1 MGLKQE
7 QNKKFENLINFIVY
21 EKKKIFEEGSL
32 TIKVQ
37 SLTPLPAFS
46 DTMESNSPVS
56 MQNRIRIGM
65 RLFSRTE
72 TLFEIQ

>member
-37 SLTPLPAFS
+37 SLTPLRGVS

-56 MQNRIRIGM
+56 LRNRNRIGM

>member
-37 SLTPLPAFS
+37 SLTPLRGVS
-46 DTMESNSPVS
+46 DTP
-56 MQNRIRIGM
+56 
-65 RLFSRTE
+65 
-72 TLFEIQ
+72 

>member
-37 SLTPLPAFS
+37 SLTPLRGVS
-46 DTMESNSPVS
+46 DTMESNFPPV
-56 MQNRIRIGM
+56 QNRIRIGM

-72 TLFEIQ
+72 TLFE

>member
-37 SLTPLPAFS
+37 SLTPLRGVS
-46 DTMESNSPVS
+46 DTMESNSPV
-56 MQNRIRIGM
+56 QNRIRIGM